1 MHKVIKLLND
11 LVAIPSVNP
20 MGKGLSGALY
30 SERNMALYIEQYCRA
45 LGLRCQ
51 WQENDPAHPN
61 LLVHINAGK
70 AETILLQAHMD
81 TVSHENMTIAPFE
94 PIIKDG
100 LLYGRGSCDTKAS
113 LATYLYAI
121 GEVVE
126 KKLSPTRNVSLLFV
140 HDEEY
145 AFSGAK
151 EAVAHGLKAHFAIVG
166 EPTELNIIHAH
177 KGVCR
182 FFIRT
187 KGLSCHASM
196 PWMGEN
202 AIYKIAPVLQAI
214 ESYSEDLS
222 KHTHQVLGTPTIN
235 VGRIYG
241 GQTVNTVPAECVI
254 EVDHRLLPGM
264 NYQTIRDS
272 LLPFLEGT
280 DAVLEMPYMEALGVF
295 NDTDAPVCTL
305 LQQAIL
311 VNGITPEMQAAH
323 YATDASVI
331 HNAGIPCVV
340 FGPGS
345 ISKAHTADEFVPI
358 AQVEKAAEI
367 ILHLLTH

>member
-1 MHKVIKLLND
+1 MHKVIQLLRD

-20 MGKGLSGALY
+20 MGKGLTGALY
-30 SERNMALYIEQYCRA
+30 SERNMALYIENYLTA
-45 LGLRCQ
+45 LGIRCH

-61 LLVHINAGK
+61 LLALIDAGK
-70 AETILLQAHMD
+70 KETILLQAHMD
-81 TVSHENMTIAPFE
+81 TVSHENMTVAPFD
-94 PIIKDG
+94 PVIKDG

-126 KKLSPTRNVSLLFV
+126 KKIPLTRNVSLLFV

-145 AFSGAK
+145 AFSGAT
-151 EAVAHGLKAHFAIVG
+151 EAVAHELKADFAIVG
-166 EPTELNIIHAH
+166 EPTELNMIHAH
-177 KGVCR
+177 KGLCR

-196 PWMGEN
+196 PWLGEN

-214 ESYSEDLS
+214 EKYAEQL
-222 KHTHQVLGTPTIN
+222 KQHTHPVLGSATVN

-264 NYQTIRDS
+264 NFQTIRET

-280 DAVLEMPYMEALGVF
+280 DAVVEAPYMEALGVY
-295 NDTDAPVCTL
+295 NDPDARVCTL

-311 VNGITPEMQAAH
+311 ANDITPEMQAAN

-345 ISKAHTADEFVPI
+345 ISKAHTADEFVPT

-367 ILHLLTH
+367 ILHLLTR